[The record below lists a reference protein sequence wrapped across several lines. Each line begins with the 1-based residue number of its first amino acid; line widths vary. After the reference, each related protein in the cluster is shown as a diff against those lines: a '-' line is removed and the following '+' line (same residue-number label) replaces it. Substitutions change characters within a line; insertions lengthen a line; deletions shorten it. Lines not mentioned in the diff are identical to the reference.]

1 MGTTEGESPF
11 LLNETLANALYWF
24 IFLFFL
30 PLILDTLELQG
41 PLEPVQNL
49 LDDILSAL
57 PRILTAT
64 IIGAVGWFIAR
75 ILRGIVTNLLSATG
89 LDRLGEQFGLSTE
102 RGAVSLSSLTGT
114 IVYVLV
120 LIPTAIAS
128 LNALE
133 IRAISDPAV
142 SMLEDIL
149 QRIPQIF
156 LAGLVLV
163 VFYVLGKFV
172 AELVTNLLTSLGFN
186 NIFNWLGLS
195 SLSTTGTAS
204 PEPADQTG
212 EATPSSQRTPSQILG
227 IVAWVAII
235 LFGAIAASEVLRF
248 AEITE
253 IMRAILRI
261 SARVLSGV
269 IVFAVGLYLANL
281 AFSLINSSGN
291 RQAHILA
298 QAARISIIALVGAMA
313 LQQMGVAT
321 DIVNLAFGLLLG
333 AVAVAIALAFG
344 LGGRDIASEQIRAWL
359 ENFKREQ

>member
-1 MGTTEGESPF
+1 
-11 LLNETLANALYWF
+11 
-24 IFLFFL
+24 
-30 PLILDTLELQG
+30 
-41 PLEPVQNL
+41 
-49 LDDILSAL
+49 
-57 PRILTAT
+57 
-64 IIGAVGWFIAR
+64 
-75 ILRGIVTNLLSATG
+75 
-89 LDRLGEQFGLSTE
+89 
-102 RGAVSLSSLTGT
+102 
-114 IVYVLV
+114 
-120 LIPTAIAS
+120 
-128 LNALE
+128 
-133 IRAISDPAV
+133 
-142 SMLEDIL
+142 
-149 QRIPQIF
+149 
-156 LAGLVLV
+156 
-163 VFYVLGKFV
+163 
-172 AELVTNLLTSLGFN
+172 
-186 NIFNWLGLS
+186 
-195 SLSTTGTAS
+195 
-204 PEPADQTG
+204 
-212 EATPSSQRTPSQILG
+212 
-227 IVAWVAII
+227 VAII